1 MQDFMILAL
10 NPGSTSTKIAVYKN
24 EEQVME
30 KVLRHSIEELSAF
43 EKISDQY
50 EFRKKIIEEAVTEA
64 GIRVTDL
71 DAVVGRG
78 GLLRPIPGGTYEVNE
93 AMVEDLKVGVS
104 GQHAANLGGIIAKQL
119 AEEAGC
125 PSFIVDPGVVD
136 EMEDLARIS
145 GVPEMPRRSIFHALN
160 QKAIARR
167 AAEEI
172 RKKYEEINLIVAHM
186 GGGVSVGAHQKGR
199 IIDVNN
205 ALDGEGPLSPERA
218 GGVPVG
224 DVIKMCFSGE
234 YTIEEVRRKLKGNGG
249 IVAYLGTTDALEVE
263 RRIEAGDEKARLI
276 YEAMAYQVAKEIGAC
291 ATVLKGKVELIA
303 LTGGIAYSKRMTSW
317 IAERV
322 DFIAPVKVYGGEDEL
337 LALAMGALRVLR
349 GEEKPQKYEV

>member
-172 RKKYEEINLIVAHM
+172 GKKYEEINLIVAHM

>member
-30 KVLRHSIEELSAF
+30 KVLRHSIEEISVF

-172 RKKYEEINLIVAHM
+172 GKKYEEINLIVAHM

-263 RRIEAGDEKARLI
+263 RRIEAGDEKAKLI

-337 LALAMGALRVLR
+337 QALSMGALRVLR

>member
-30 KVLRHSIEELSAF
+30 KVLRHSIEEISAF

-172 RKKYEEINLIVAHM
+172 GKKYEEINLIVAHM

>member
-10 NPGSTSTKIAVYKN
+10 NPGSTSTKIAVYRN

-30 KVLRHSIEELSAF
+30 KVLRHSVEEISVF

-172 RKKYEEINLIVAHM
+172 GKKYEEINLIVAHM

-263 RRIEAGDEKARLI
+263 RRIEAGDEKAKLI